1 MNNALHCGEEEWYSP
16 LDMAGG
22 GGGGILCKKYNKLLF
37 NVTICLGG
45 GVDLIWGEQGVFEN
59 LKRLL

>member
-1 MNNALHCGEEEWYSP
+1 MNNALHCVEEEWYSP

-37 NVTICLGG
+37 NVTICLGA
-45 GVDLIWGEQGVFEN
+45 GEGSI
-59 LKRLL
+59 